1 MNGTFGSTVLDV
13 AMGLSFIY
21 LALAVV
27 CTVVNEW
34 ISGFFNT
41 RGKMLQRAIQ
51 QLLDN
56 QLAPP
61 MATAPAQQAALAGG
75 AQPGA
80 APAGDAPAASAVAAP
95 APGNPNGF
103 LDLFYQHPLM
113 TGMRQPGR
121 HQAYLSSDTF
131 AKVVLDVA
139 AGGKTGIVAAQG
151 MEAGIQGLPDGDVKK
166 ALLAL
171 TQTAGQDL
179 AQAETN
185 IKAWFEDSM
194 DRVSGWYKR
203 TVQIWTLAIALALAL
218 ALNADTLRI
227 GKDLWQD
234 TAVRSAIVAQAH
246 ARVAKD
252 SGATAGL
259 TVEEQKALGQLLG
272 WEKKKPDCWW
282 TWGTWG
288 FGVLLTTAAV
298 SLGAPF
304 WFDALKR
311 FVNLRPAGKSPPGKP
326 AK

>member
-1 MNGTFGSTVLDV
+1 
-13 AMGLSFIY
+13 
-21 LALAVV
+21 
-27 CTVVNEW
+27 
-34 ISGFFNT
+34 
-41 RGKMLQRAIQ
+41 
-51 QLLDN
+51 
-56 QLAPP
+56 
-61 MATAPAQQAALAGG
+61 MATAPAQQAA
-75 AQPGA
+75 PGA
-80 APAGDAPAASAVAAP
+80 APAGDVPAANAVAAP

-103 LDLFYQHPLM
+103 LDLFYDHPLM
-113 TGMRQPGR
+113 TGIRQPGR

-151 MEAGIQGLPDGDVKK
+151 IEAGIQGLPDGDVKK

-171 TQTAGQDL
+171 TQTAGQDI
-179 AQAETN
+179 AQVETN

-218 ALNADTLRI
+218 ALNADTIRI

-234 TAVRSAIVAQAH
+234 TALRSAIVAQAH
-246 ARVAKD
+246 ERAAKD
-252 SGATAGL
+252 SGATSGL
-259 TVEEQKALGQLLG
+259 TEAERKALGQLLG
-272 WEKKKPDCWW
+272 WEKSPDCWL
-282 TWGTWG
+282 TWG

-311 FVNLRPAGKSPPGKP
+311 FVNLRPAGKSPDEKP